1 MKYKEDTGVKN
12 IVEDLKEIAPCRM
25 KISYTVN
32 SDDFITYTDINDRSE
47 GKLQKACDRCTWRG
61 LCNPTAMS
69 KETLLAELA
78 EIQKKAAD
86 LAKYAEV
93 IFSQGAEEIPAP
105 LGTRCRN

>member
-1 MKYKEDTGVKN
+1 MNN
-12 IVEDLKEIAPCRM
+12 IVEDLKEIAPCGMR
-25 KISYTVN
+25 ISYTVN

-61 LCNPTAMS
+61 LCNPTAMT
-69 KETLLAELA
+69 KETLLTELA

-93 IFSQGAEEIPAP
+93 IFSQGAEEIPVP
-105 LGTRCRN
+105 VGPRCRN